1 MLSRFATR
9 WVDLYY
15 HSNTEV
21 QEDSEL
27 QSWIME
33 IFTEGFLGNTE
44 SGKEIE

>member
-1 MLSRFATR
+1 MK
-9 WVDLYY
+9 WVDVYY

-27 QSWIME
+27 QSWIKE

-44 SGKEIE
+44 SGKKAEISVTQ